1 MTKFVVRKLGSRGD
15 TCVAVAE
22 EELADHLRPEF
33 KQGFSAALRAEGFSR
48 FVGSDL
54 EQVMAAVQGEVA
66 KGVEEMEVLLIPR
79 VAGG

>member
-1 MTKFVVRKLGSRGD
+1 MTKFVVRKLGSTGD

-22 EELADHLRPEF
+22 QELADHLQREF
-33 KQGFSAALRAEGFSR
+33 VNGYSAAMRTEEATQ

-54 EQVMAAVQGEVA
+54 EQVMTAVRVEAAR
-66 KGVEEMEVLLIPR
+66 GVEELEVLLIPR